1 MSWIG
6 PLNNADHKNLSFYW
20 WEMPLKRTG
29 NVCVISKRRRNI
41 IFLLCLPVLALLIL
55 FDNTCIE
62 HKWRSQSPTDKQIH
76 AADRQKYHSGTFA
89 VINIVDGDT
98 LDIDV
103 PDGQSE
109 HTRIRLLGIDAPEK
123 ITKSGAAYFAREA
136 TEYAKKTVLGK
147 QVEIY
152 LDQTNNTRGKYGR
165 LLAYVKLPDGSFLNE
180 ILLNE
185 GFAYADLR
193 FRHSFY
199 NKYKQLESRARS
211 SKKGLWQNISP
222 DQYPEWLREKK
233 QRLETPPISNN

>member
-1 MSWIG
+1 
-6 PLNNADHKNLSFYW
+6 
-20 WEMPLKRTG
+20 
-29 NVCVISKRRRNI
+29 
-41 IFLLCLPVLALLIL
+41 LALLIL
-55 FDNTCIE
+55 FDNTYIN
-62 HKWRSQSPTDKQIH
+62 HKWRSQSSTDKQIH
-76 AADRQKYHSGTFA
+76 VADLQKYHAGFFT

-103 PDGQSE
+103 PDGRSE

-123 ITKSGAAYFAREA
+123 MTKSGAMYFAFEA
-136 TEYAKKTVLGK
+136 KEYTKKIALGK

-152 LDQTNNTRGKYGR
+152 LDQTNNTRGKFGR
-165 LLAYVKLPDGSFLNE
+165 LLAYVKLPDGGFLNE

-193 FRHSFY
+193 FPHSFY

-211 SKKGLWQNISP
+211 SKKGLWLNVVP

-233 QRLETPPISNN
+233 RRLEVSPISNN